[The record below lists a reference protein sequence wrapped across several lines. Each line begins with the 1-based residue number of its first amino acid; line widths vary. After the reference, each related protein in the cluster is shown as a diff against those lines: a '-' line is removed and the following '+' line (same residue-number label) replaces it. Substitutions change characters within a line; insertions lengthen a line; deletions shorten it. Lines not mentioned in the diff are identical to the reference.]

1 MLRDD
6 KWQFEKLV
14 KIKQKCNMLY
24 IQTQILVLA
33 LLLIWPSKIL
43 TLLKSQFSHL
53 QNQVKCNRTAHVTAL
68 CVYSHYPPLLNLFIT
83 YLISVWETYIVKM
96 RITKIKQVKVP

>member
-1 MLRDD
+1 MLGDD

-24 IQTQILVLA
+24 IQMRILVLA

-43 TLLKSQFSHL
+43 TLLKVQFSHL
-53 QNQVKCNRTAHVTAL
+53 QNQVKCNYTAHFTVL
-68 CVYSHYPPLLNLFIT
+68 SVYSHYPPLLNVFIT
-83 YLISVWETYIVKM
+83 YLISTSETHVVRM
-96 RITKIKQVKVP
+96 RITKIKHVKVP

>member
-14 KIKQKCNMLY
+14 KIKQKYNMLY
-24 IQTQILVLA
+24 IQTQILVWA
-33 LLLIWPSKIL
+33 LLRIWPSKIL
-43 TLLKSQFSHL
+43 TLLKAQFSHL
-53 QNQVKCNRTAHVTAL
+53 QNQVKCNCTAHVTVL

-96 RITKIKQVKVP
+96 RITEIKQVKVP